1 MTSSNQCAHL
11 CDEQE
16 DCNAF
21 WFTADSGSYWASYTT
36 VHCMISSFDKYST
49 YESSNWNEVNE
60 KIVGVKCDFES
71 KYGDSGMSPLA
82 GTHPTTH
89 YWSTCS
95 SDRGEQCNGS
105 YWAPM
110 QCYNDGS
117 NCHCVDKHGA
127 KVPDSDGDGSIVC
140 ENGKVVSVLI
150 FHFNHIFRSSDT
162 RGRARSMEASP
173 RALRNVLWNT
183 RFDLLVGRKNVWRCI
198 RYRNKEWFEK
208 GPIPDW

>member
-1 MTSSNQCAHL
+1 MTSSNQCAHV

-21 WFTADSGSYWASYTT
+21 WFSADSGKNPNDYTT
-36 VHCMISSFDKYST
+36 VSCIISPTFNYT
-49 YESSNWNEVNE
+49 IEGEYNNHRVNE
-60 KIVGVKCDFES
+60 EIVGVKCDYKPEDAS
-71 KYGDSGMSPLA
+71 DMSPLA
-82 GTHPTTH
+82 SSHPTTH

-95 SDRGEQCNGS
+95 SGRGEQCNGS

-162 RGRARSMEASP
+162 R
-173 RALRNVLWNT
+173 
-183 RFDLLVGRKNVWRCI
+183 
-198 RYRNKEWFEK
+198 
-208 GPIPDW
+208 